1 MLNKKYIRIGLSII
15 SYMSTYIESLVG
27 GGWVDTWIVYRWTA
41 LQSTTKKTAP
51 PGTLTKDKLLCVD
64 VRINRVG
71 ACRKTYL
78 FLHILTNQH
87 VLFRVVGIAAKEGVL

>member
-1 MLNKKYIRIGLSII
+1 MYIGGQRFKALPKKP
-15 SYMSTYIESLVG
+15 
-27 GGWVDTWIVYRWTA
+27 
-41 LQSTTKKTAP
+41 AP
-51 PGTLTKDKLLCVD
+51 PGTLIKDKLLCVD

-87 VLFRVVGIAAKEGVL
+87 VLFRVVGIAAKEDCPLEYRYIVIVSINNLI